1 MARKRRGGDIFS
13 MSFLDC
19 MSCGFGAVIL
29 FFMIINASVREN
41 SETINS
47 EEMNEVRRIEREVL
61 EGRKDLLEL
70 TNSLAAERDKKA
82 RSEGETEQLVR
93 RIRELEI
100 QLAQSDDTTVARKES
115 EEDLRADI
123 KQLEE
128 AKKRLASAATD
139 TGPSGDAVR
148 AFVGDGS
155 RQYLTGLRLRGKRT
169 LILVDSSAS
178 MLDETVV
185 NVIRRRLLSEED
197 QLRSAKWRQ
206 VVAAVDWITTQ
217 LPEENEYQIYKFN
230 EDVETLVPG
239 ADREWLEVGDGEEL
253 DAAIE
258 TLKSTP
264 PSGGTNLWKVFSMAR
279 SLSPRPDNIL
289 LLVDGMPTI
298 GENAPAKTTISAR
311 QRQNLFGQAIRQ
323 LPGGIPI
330 NVLMYPMEGD
340 YFAPVEYWKL
350 AYRTGGSFMSVS
362 DDWP

>member
-41 SETINS
+41 SERTNS
-47 EEMNEVRRIEREVL
+47 EEMNEVRKIEREVL

-70 TNSLAAERDKKA
+70 TNSLAEKRDAKA
-82 RSEGETEQLVR
+82 TAEGETAILVR
-93 RIRELEI
+93 RIRELEL
-100 QLAQSDDTTVARKES
+100 QLATQDDTTVARIES
-115 EEDLRADI
+115 EEQLRADI

-128 AKKRLASAATD
+128 AKKRLAAAATD

-185 NVIRRRLLSEED
+185 NVIRRRLMPEEE

-217 LPEENEYQIYKFN
+217 LPEETEFQIYRFN
-230 EDVETLVPG
+230 EAVETLVPG
-239 ADREWLEVGDGEEL
+239 ADGEWLKVGDGDAL
-253 DAAIE
+253 DKAVLD
-258 TLKSTP
+258 LKSTAP
-264 PSGGTNLWKVFSMAR
+264 TGGTNLHKAFKMVSQ
-279 SLSPRPDNIL
+279 LSPRPDNIL
-289 LLVDGMPTI
+289 LLVDGMPTL
-298 GENAPAKTTISAR
+298 GENPPAKSTISAK

-323 LPGGIPI
+323 LPGGVPI

-340 YFAPVEYWKL
+340 YFAAVEWWKL
-350 AYRTGGSFMSVS
+350 AYRTGGSYMSVS